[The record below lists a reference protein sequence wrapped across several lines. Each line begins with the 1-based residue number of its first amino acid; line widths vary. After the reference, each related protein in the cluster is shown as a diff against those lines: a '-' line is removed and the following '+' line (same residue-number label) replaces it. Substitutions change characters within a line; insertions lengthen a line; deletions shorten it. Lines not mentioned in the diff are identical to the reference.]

1 MIRKNVALLPPKK
14 TSAWRKISIGT
25 WRPNGD
31 SQVYA
36 ELKVDAGPAIRKIN
50 QINKNTEI
58 KVTMAHF
65 MGKLVGRVL
74 QEVPDLNSIVRFG
87 KIYPRKHV
95 DIFFHVAYDET
106 ELSGHVIRNIN
117 QKSIQEISH
126 ELSKSALDIRHGRDA
141 NFKQIKKS
149 WDLIPGFLSRWVLDF
164 IGFLSYSLNINIKGS
179 GIPQDAFGSMM
190 ITNIGSL
197 GFTQAFVPLSPYSRI
212 PLILALGKTQ
222 LVPISLPDGTVV
234 SQEQVN
240 LCFTFDHRIMDGA
253 RGAKMSMLIKKYMD
267 DPDLLENNDLIN

>member
-1 MIRKNVALLPPKK
+1 MIRKNVLLLPPKRS
-14 TSAWRKISIGT
+14 SAWRKISIGT

-36 ELKVDAGPAIRKIN
+36 ELKLNAGPALKKISDL
-50 QINKNTEI
+50 NKNSATKI
-58 KVTMAHF
+58 TMSHF

-74 QEVPDLNSIVRFG
+74 EEVPDLNSIVRFG
-87 KIYPRKHV
+87 KIYPRKNI
-95 DIFFHVAYDET
+95 DIFFHVTYEET

-117 QKSIQEISH
+117 LKSFQDISN
-126 ELSKSALDIRHGRDA
+126 ELTQSALNIRQNKDA
-141 NFKQIKKS
+141 SFKQIKKA
-149 WDLIPGFLSRWVLDF
+149 WGLIPGFLSRWVLDF
-164 IGFLSYSLNINIKGS
+164 IGFLSYTLNINIKGS

-222 LVPISLPDGTVV
+222 LAPVCLEDGPVV
-234 SQEQVN
+234 AQEQIN

-253 RGAKMSMLIKKYMD
+253 RGAKMAMLIKKYMEN
-267 DPDLLENNDLIN
+267 PDLLEKSS